1 MTPVSPTAGAEGGE
15 PAGRPGRKLGPIA
28 DRVNPRHRA
37 WLEPM
42 RARLDASGMTA
53 SYLAERAG
61 FSKSKVTELLRGV
74 GLYPHWEITYAL
86 VRLLGM
92 PVTPMCRLWA
102 AAAREAQKKRGW
114 IDGSIARIVVSTGP
128 AAPPLEHHA
137 FAKTNGARYESYAAV
152 FLGDSGESSRV
163 VTETFDILWLC
174 WNEALASSQ
183 VQRYAWQVLRRGVMA
198 RAPHIDG
205 RPDLAGA
212 TFSTVALDNATGL
225 AAFRQAEQT
234 VAFFRAVGRLPD
246 VQLDVIVLRHL
257 RGMDI
262 TPVADLL
269 GVTPAF
275 VVSTE
280 RHAKRSLATRLNL
293 RAHPEGP
300 HASDR

>member
-1 MTPVSPTAGAEGGE
+1 MSPAAGAEGAE
-15 PAGRPGRKLGPIA
+15 PPSRPGRKLGPIT
-28 DRVNPRHRA
+28 DGVNPQHRA

-42 RARLDASGMTA
+42 RARLDTSGMTA

-86 VRLLGM
+86 VRVLGM

-102 AAAREAQKKRGW
+102 AAAREAQKKTGW
-114 IDGSIARIVVSTGP
+114 IEGSIARIVVSTGP
-128 AAPPLEHHA
+128 SAPPLEHHA
-137 FAKTNGARYESYAAV
+137 FAKTNGARYASYADV
-152 FLGDSGESSRV
+152 FLRDSGETSRV
-163 VTETFDILWLC
+163 VTETFDVLWLY
-174 WNEALASSQ
+174 WNEALASSHIQ
-183 VQRYAWQVLRRGVMA
+183 NYAWQVLRRGVMA
-198 RAPHIDG
+198 RAPHTDG
-205 RPDLAGA
+205 CPDLAGA
-212 TFSTVALDNATGL
+212 AFSTVAVDNATGL
-225 AAFRQAEQT
+225 AAFTQAERT
-234 VAFFRAVGRLPD
+234 LALFRAVSELPD

-275 VVSTE
+275 VISTE
-280 RHAKRSLATRLNL
+280 RHARRSLTTRLNL